1 VSSRASSAVTVALLF
16 LAGWLVVDGV
26 AGERGWLANRRNRE
40 QVERQQAALDRVK
53 LENEQRLDLIRRLQ
67 AGDPPTYEDFA
78 RRVGFIHPGEK
89 LFVVR
94 DAPKEK

>member
-1 VSSRASSAVTVALLF
+1 VSSRASSAVTVVLLF

-26 AGERGWLANRRNRE
+26 AGERGWLANRRSRE
-40 QVERQQAALDRVK
+40 QVERQQTAVNQVK
-53 LENEQRLDLIRRLQ
+53 WENEQRLDLIRRLQ
-67 AGDPPTYEDFA
+67 AGDPATYEDFA
-78 RRVGFIHPGEK
+78 RRVGFIRPGEK